1 MSGCS
6 NHTRFQNNAMENKE
20 ISSILFVCMG
30 NICRSPLAEGIA
42 RVALREAGM
51 AVRLDSA
58 GTHDY
63 HIGAAP
69 DERAR
74 KVARESGCGIE
85 DLRARQVVDADFR
98 QFDLILAADRSNLAW
113 LERHCPAQAHAE
125 IALLLPWCGA
135 AAGSE
140 VPDPYYG
147 GAEGFEEVFDMLEEA
162 SDNLM
167 DELRDGR

>member
-1 MSGCS
+1 
-6 NHTRFQNNAMENKE
+6 MENKE

-147 GAEGFEEVFDMLEEA
+147 DIAGFHDTVRL
-162 SDNLM
+162 
-167 DELRDGR
+167 LRGVMPGLLRRVRGQA

>member
-1 MSGCS
+1 MK
-6 NHTRFQNNAMENKE
+6 NKE
-20 ISSILFVCMG
+20 VTSILFVCMG

-42 RVALREAGM
+42 RVAVREAGM

-85 DLRARQVVDADFR
+85 DLRARQVVDADFV

-113 LERHCPAQAHAE
+113 LQHHRPPQAHAD
-125 IALLLPWCGA
+125 IALLLPWCGGI
-135 AAGSE
+135 AGSE

-147 GAEGFEEVFDMLEEA
+147 DMAGFRSTAQLLREVMPGL
-162 SDNLM
+162 
-167 DELRDGR
+167 LRRVQGQA